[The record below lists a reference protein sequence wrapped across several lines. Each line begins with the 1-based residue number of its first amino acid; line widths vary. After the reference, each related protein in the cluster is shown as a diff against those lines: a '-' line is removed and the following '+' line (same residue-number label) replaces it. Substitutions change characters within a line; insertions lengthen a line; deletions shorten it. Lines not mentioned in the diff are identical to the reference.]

1 MHHHLACPRIIA
13 ADCDVLGRE
22 RHDLALDRGAHRLV
36 GYDRDAV
43 AGLVAGGIAGFGV
56 TCVVGAAA
64 CAIAIASAPDIR
76 IFSEN
81 GEASKWCRI
90 GWDVMARFKSRTRP
104 GGSENDPRRF
114 VVASSGTH
122 LWRRPREGGDP

>member
-43 AGLVAGGIAGFGV
+43 ARACGRRDRAGSGV

-90 GWDVMARFKSRTRP
+90 GWDVMAGSQIKDAA
-104 GGSENDPRRF
+104 GGQQE
-114 VVASSGTH
+114 
-122 LWRRPREGGDP
+122 